1 MARKQQP
8 SVPKQLPSQSF
19 DSVERFDDEVSPVL
33 DTLSLKEKIRFL
45 KECIINFE
53 HDVEDGTILLL
64 AKLGEG
70 YYKKCQKALKKF
82 EQLAELNEEK
92 IQEEPSQSTT
102 SRNPDFTTAR
112 QVLAVHYLL
121 RAAGLRQS
129 SIDKSS
135 EARLIEFL
143 TSKNY
148 RNIYDRV
155 RDPLKPNDKEAE
167 KDLKYIK
174 PYFEKLGL
182 SSVIELIEEELKFT
196 ATE

>member
-1 MARKQQP
+1 MARK
-8 SVPKQLPSQSF
+8 KQSDAKPNFSI
-19 DSVERFDDEVSPVL
+19 DDAERFECEVSPVL
-33 DTLSLKEKIRFL
+33 ETLSLKEKIRFL
-45 KECIINFE
+45 RECIINFE
-53 HDVEDGTILLL
+53 HDVENDTLMTL
-64 AKLGEG
+64 AKLNEG
-70 YYKKCQKALKKF
+70 YYRKCKKALKKF
-82 EQLAELNEEK
+82 EQLAILNEEK
-92 IQEEPSQSTT
+92 TQEEPSQSTT
-102 SRNPDFTTAR
+102 SRNPDHTTAR

-143 TSKNY
+143 TGKNY

>member
-1 MARKQQP
+1 MTRK
-8 SVPKQLPSQSF
+8 KQSDAKSIFPF
-19 DSVERFDDEVSPVL
+19 DDAERFDNEVSPVL
-33 DTLSLKEKIRFL
+33 QTLSLKEKIRFL

-53 HDVEDGTILLL
+53 HDVENDTFLTL
-64 AKLGEG
+64 AELNEG

-82 EQLAELNEEK
+82 EQLSILNEEK
-92 IQEEPSQSTT
+92 TQAEPSQPHT

-121 RAAGLRQS
+121 LAAGMRQNG
-129 SIDKSS
+129 IDKSN

-143 TSKNY
+143 TGKNY

-155 RDPLKPNDKEAE
+155 REPLKLSDKEAE

-182 SSVIELIEEELKFT
+182 FNVIELIEKELKFT